1 MKKWIALLLGICMM
15 FLCVGCGA
23 EMRLE
28 PAQLTDEDRINP
40 LLVQDG
46 IIPGQVYAYHT
57 SDRLESIRSVLYKL
71 GIDGKW
77 EVLGS
82 SEGVAEAPDG
92 RIMFFLPSL
101 PADQFRVIVENGD
114 ASYGFTLTENVDAA
128 AGLPSAAQWQDP
140 MDIAYEQEVP
150 VVILSVTDGESSPH
164 GIGFFGEPQGPKEDE
179 SVYAITVTFSEH
191 PLGS

>member
-71 GIDGKW
+71 GIDGNCDSMDI
-77 EVLGS
+77 EF
-82 SEGVAEAPDG
+82 P
-92 RIMFFLPSL
+92 R
-101 PADQFRVIVENGD
+101 
-114 ASYGFTLTENVDAA
+114 TETRSCFQ
-128 AGLPSAAQWQDP
+128 AGLIFLKVVVNPRKICRGSRQKFDMFAQHLC
-140 MDIAYEQEVP
+140 DIVLA
-150 VVILSVTDGESSPH
+150 VIPLVRNDLS
-164 GIGFFGEPQGPKEDE
+164 
-179 SVYAITVTFSEH
+179 
-191 PLGS
+191 LGDI